1 MFVYKFNI
9 LLATG
14 ASAASTNS
22 QASPL
27 IYRIATL
34 ATMSSRWGI
43 TIGFVF
49 LQGEI
54 ALQFFDFSGIVDD
67 ICHFPF
73 LQA

>member
-1 MFVYKFNI
+1 
-9 LLATG
+9 
-14 ASAASTNS
+14 
-22 QASPL
+22 
-27 IYRIATL
+27 
-34 ATMSSRWGI
+34 MSSRWGI